1 MTRST
6 TLGSASPLTRRCGS
20 RPWCS
25 ARSRAGIQMDPGGP
39 SSPARSLFPWHAATW
54 TCCDHAGWGGGRVV
68 CVCVCLRM
76 CVCTCACACVYM
88 GGIFTTDDADDV
100 GTSMCVTVCMC
111 LLALL
116 TGLCLGVCVCAS
128 NPCVCVCVCA
138 CVPPGT
144 HPVPGHR
151 DWVTLLPPPLQ
162 SLIRYWVTLPPP
174 GLCPGTG

>member
-1 MTRST
+1 M
-6 TLGSASPLTRRCGS
+6 
-20 RPWCS
+20 
-25 ARSRAGIQMDPGGP
+25 
-39 SSPARSLFPWHAATW
+39 
-54 TCCDHAGWGGGRVV
+54 

-174 GLCPGTG
+174 WPVPRYWVTWKADGTRYMMWVDSRGCHLIDRSNNVARVQMRFPTSKVRRGGGGVRG